1 MDQSRLITLGWGVE
15 GSYIG
20 RLHYFQGNRRGEFVV
35 ANSVCKGG
43 GPLKKCKMVS
53 VFTSGYVNTREV
65 GRRRDKRRKPRH
77 EVEWFPAYRKEIL
90 GKSSSSIT
98 VLKKKLKETELLLNK

>member
-1 MDQSRLITLGWGVE
+1 MDQPRLITLGWGVE

-43 GPLKKCKMVS
+43 GGAIEEM
-53 VFTSGYVNTREV
+53 
-65 GRRRDKRRKPRH
+65 
-77 EVEWFPAYRKEIL
+77 
-90 GKSSSSIT
+90 
-98 VLKKKLKETELLLNK
+98 